1 MKKTLS
7 IILCFVLIVCMTSCY
22 TQKEKPDAIGSV
34 TLSINCNVIKDKV
47 ENSVIIDNAE
57 FLINEG
63 ETAYDILQQAVVQNK
78 IQLETSGAKGSEYV
92 VSINNIYQQEHGDL
106 SGWLF
111 YINGEMALTSMAQC
125 ELKPGDKIEILYS
138 TNFGEDLK

>member
-7 IILCFVLIVCMTSCY
+7 IILCLALLFSMASCY
-22 TQKEKPDAIGSV
+22 AQKEKPNAIGSV

-47 ENSVIIDNAE
+47 NNPVILDNEE
-57 FLINEG
+57 FLINQG
-63 ETAYDILQQAVVQNK
+63 ETVFDIVSEAVVKNK
-78 IQLETSGAKGSEYV
+78 LQMETSGAKGSEYIV
-92 VSINNIYQQEHGDL
+92 GLNNIYSQAYGDM

-111 YINGEMALTSMAQC
+111 YVNGEMAMVSMAQY
-125 ELKPGDKIEILYS
+125 ELKPNDKIEILYS

>member
-1 MKKTLS
+1 MKKITS
-7 IILCFVLIVCMTSCY
+7 IILAVVMLLSLSACY
-22 TQKEKPDAIGSV
+22 TVQEKPDAIGSV

-78 IQLETSGAKGSEYV
+78 IQLETSGAKDSEYV

-111 YINGEMALTSMAQC
+111 YINGEMALVSMAQC

>member
-7 IILCFVLIVCMTSCY
+7 IILCFALILCMASCY

-34 TLSINCNVIKDKV
+34 SLSINCNVIKDKV
-47 ENSVIIDNAE
+47 DNPVILDNAE

-63 ETAYDILQQAVVQNK
+63 ETVYDILMEAVVKNK
-78 IQLETSGAKGSEYV
+78 LQMETSGAKGSEYV
-92 VSINNIYQQEHGDL
+92 VGINNIYSQAYGDM

-111 YINGEMALTSMAQC
+111 YLNGEMAMTSMAQC
-125 ELKPGDKIEILYS
+125 KLKPNDKIEILYS

>member
-7 IILCFVLIVCMTSCY
+7 IILCLALLFSMASCY
-22 TQKEKPDAIGSV
+22 TLKEKPNAIGSV

-47 ENSVIIDNAE
+47 KNPVILDNEE
-57 FLINEG
+57 FLINQG
-63 ETAYDILQQAVVQNK
+63 ETVFDIVSEAVVKNK
-78 IQLETSGAKGSEYV
+78 LQMETSGAEGSEYIV
-92 VSINNIYQQEHGDL
+92 GLNNIYSQAYGDM

-111 YINGEMALTSMAQC
+111 YVNGEMPMVSMAQY
-125 ELKPGDKIEILYS
+125 ELKPNDKIEILYS